1 MEDFQKN
8 LRKLSMES
16 TSYFRKIC
24 GNFPWNQRHISVK
37 STGTFHGINDI
48 FPQNLRHCSMESTK
62 LPWNQRQNLRHF
74 INFQKLL
81 LLIYLPSA
89 AMETLKTPSEYSVD
103 FNRGFQRF
111 SMANLEKG
119 RYNLKIWILIFYI
132 YILYY

>member
-1 MEDFQKN
+1 
-8 LRKLSMES
+8 MES

-62 LPWNQRQNLRHF
+62 LPWNKQQHLRHF
-74 INFQKLL
+74 INFQKFL
-81 LLIYLPSA
+81 LLIYLLSA

-103 FNRGFQRF
+103 FNRRFQRF

-119 RYNLKIWILIFYI
+119 RYNLKIGILIFYI